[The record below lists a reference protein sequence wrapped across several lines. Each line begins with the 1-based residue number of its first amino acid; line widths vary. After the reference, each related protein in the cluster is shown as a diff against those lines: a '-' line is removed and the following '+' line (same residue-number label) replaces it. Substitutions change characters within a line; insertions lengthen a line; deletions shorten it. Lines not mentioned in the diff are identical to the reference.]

1 METEL
6 RLRVTLLMCVSL
18 NVLIFV
24 LMATRF
30 GFGPYEQSRFLAIF
44 MENSTNSQLASTMFY
59 GTMLD
64 PGKETDKILD
74 LTEIIIQYQM
84 QTMRY

>member
-1 METEL
+1 M
-6 RLRVTLLMCVSL
+6 TLLMWVSL
-18 NVLIFV
+18 NVLNFV

-30 GFGPYEQSRFLAIF
+30 GFGPYKQSRFLAIF

-64 PGKETDKILD
+64 PGKETDIIVD
-74 LTEIIIQYQM
+74 LTEIIIQYQV
-84 QTMRY
+84 QTVRY